1 MNSLLQKFNAAN
13 YVIIFTLIVFGI
25 TQGLVYGGI
34 FSQSQLNQWLCVPQ
48 QLPLF
53 LERPWTLLSYAFY
66 HVSIEH
72 LFWNMFFLFFSGHVF
87 FRLFKAKTFISVYF
101 FSLIGGGIAFLLWGY
116 ITPEITNNNALL
128 GASAAV
134 IGLLFFVVTIFPSY
148 KIYVFSFRIQLLYF
162 LLALILFDCID
173 ISNNLGGKIAHFG
186 GILSGILV
194 GFTYKFLI
202 PTKKRANTISTPPI
216 IEAQTSYIS
225 ENQRIKQHQIQKLF
239 NKISTSGYDS
249 LTEEEKKYLFQAT
262 KENE

>member
-1 MNSLLQKFNAAN
+1 MNSLSQKFNAAN
-13 YVIIFTLIVFGI
+13 NVIIFTLIVFGV

-34 FSQSQLNQWLCVPQ
+34 FSKSQLNQWLCVPQ

-53 LERPWTLLSYAFY
+53 LERPWTLFTYAFY
-66 HVSIEH
+66 HISIEH
-72 LFWNMFFLFFSGHVF
+72 LFWNMLFLFFSGHIF
-87 FRLFKAKTFISVYF
+87 FRLFKTKIFLNTYF
-101 FSLIGGGIAFLLWGY
+101 FSLMGGGIAFLLWGH
-116 ITPEITNNNALL
+116 ISPETNYNALL

-216 IEAQTSYIS
+216 IEAQTSHIS

>member
-1 MNSLLQKFNAAN
+1 M
-13 YVIIFTLIVFGI
+13 
-25 TQGLVYGGI
+25 
-34 FSQSQLNQWLCVPQ
+34 
-48 QLPLF
+48 
-53 LERPWTLLSYAFY
+53 
-66 HVSIEH
+66 
-72 LFWNMFFLFFSGHVF
+72 
-87 FRLFKAKTFISVYF
+87 
-101 FSLIGGGIAFLLWGY
+101 GGGIAFLLWGH
-116 ITPEITNNNALL
+116 ISPETNYNALL

-134 IGLLFFVVTIFPSY
+134 IGLLFFVVTIFPAY
-148 KIYVFSFRIQLLYF
+148 KIYVFTFRIQLLYF

-173 ISNNLGGKIAHFG
+173 ISTNIGGKIAHFG

-216 IEAQTSYIS
+216 IEAQTSHIS

>member
-13 YVIIFTLIVFGI
+13 NVIIFTLIVFGV

-116 ITPEITNNNALL
+116 ITSEIANNNALL

-194 GFTYKFLI
+194 GFSYKHLFS
-202 PTKKRANTISTPPI
+202 PKKSPNTLSTPSI
-216 IEAQTSYIS
+216 IEPQTPHLS

-239 NKISTSGYDS
+239 NKINTSGYDS
-249 LTEEEKKYLFQAT
+249 LTDEEKKYLFQAT

>member
-1 MNSLLQKFNAAN
+1 MNSLSQKFNAAN
-13 YVIIFTLIVFGI
+13 NVIIFTLIVFGV

-53 LERPWTLLSYAFY
+53 LERPWTLFTYAFY
-66 HVSIEH
+66 HISIEH
-72 LFWNMFFLFFSGHVF
+72 LFWNMLFLFFSGHIF
-87 FRLFKAKTFISVYF
+87 FRLFKTKIFLNTYF
-101 FSLIGGGIAFLLWGY
+101 FSLMGGGIAFLLWGH
-116 ITPEITNNNALL
+116 ISPETNYNALL

-134 IGLLFFVVTIFPSY
+134 IGLLFFVVTIFPAY
-148 KIYVFSFRIQLLYF
+148 KIYVFTFRIQLLYF

-216 IEAQTSYIS
+216 IEAQTSHIS

>member
-1 MNSLLQKFNAAN
+1 MNSLSQKFNAAN
-13 YVIIFTLIVFGI
+13 KVIIFTLIAFGI

-48 QLPLF
+48 QLSLF

-87 FRLFKAKTFISVYF
+87 FRLFKTKTFISVYF

-116 ITPEITNNNALL
+116 ITPEIANNNALL

-148 KIYVFSFRIQLLYF
+148 KIYVFSFRIRLLFF

-173 ISNNLGGKIAHFG
+173 ISNNFGGKIAHFG

-194 GFTYKFLI
+194 GFSYKHLFS
-202 PTKKRANTISTPPI
+202 PKKSPNTLSTPSI
-216 IEAQTSYIS
+216 IEPQTSHIS

-239 NKISTSGYDS
+239 NKINTSGYDS
-249 LTEEEKKYLFQAT
+249 LTDEEKKYLFQAT

>member
-1 MNSLLQKFNAAN
+1 MNSLSQKFNAAN
-13 YVIIFTLIVFGI
+13 NVIIFTLIVFGV

-53 LERPWTLLSYAFY
+53 LERPWTLFTYAFY
-66 HVSIEH
+66 HISIEH
-72 LFWNMFFLFFSGHVF
+72 LFWNMLFLFFSGHIF
-87 FRLFKAKTFISVYF
+87 FRLFKTKIFLNTYIS
-101 FSLIGGGIAFLLWGY
+101 
-116 ITPEITNNNALL
+116 PETNYNALL

-134 IGLLFFVVTIFPSY
+134 IGLLFFVVTIFPAY
-148 KIYVFSFRIQLLYF
+148 KIYVFTFRIQLLYF
-162 LLALILFDCID
+162 LLALILFDCIN
-173 ISNNLGGKIAHFG
+173 ISTNIGGKIAHFG

-216 IEAQTSYIS
+216 IEAQTSHIS

>member
-1 MNSLLQKFNAAN
+1 MNSLSQKFNAAN
-13 YVIIFTLIVFGI
+13 NVIIFTLIVFGV

-48 QLPLF
+48 QLSLF
-53 LERPWTLLSYAFY
+53 LERPWTLLSYA
-66 HVSIEH
+66 IEH

-116 ITPEITNNNALL
+116 ITSEIANNNALL

-216 IEAQTSYIS
+216 IEAQTSHIS

>member
-1 MNSLLQKFNAAN
+1 MNSLSQKFNAAN
-13 YVIIFTLIVFGI
+13 NVIIFTLIVFGV

-48 QLPLF
+48 QLSLF

-116 ITPEITNNNALL
+116 ISPEIANNNALL

-216 IEAQTSYIS
+216 IEAQTSHIS

>member
-1 MNSLLQKFNAAN
+1 MNSLSQKFNAAN
-13 YVIIFTLIVFGI
+13 KVIIFTLIAFGI

-116 ITPEITNNNALL
+116 ITPEIANNNALL

-148 KIYVFSFRIQLLYF
+148 KIYVFSFRIRLLFF

-173 ISNNLGGKIAHFG
+173 ISNNFGGKIAHFG

-194 GFTYKFLI
+194 GFSYKHLFS
-202 PTKKRANTISTPPI
+202 PKKSPNTLSTPSI
-216 IEAQTSYIS
+216 IEPQTSHIS

-239 NKISTSGYDS
+239 NKINTSGYDS
-249 LTEEEKKYLFQAT
+249 LTDEEKKYLFQAT

>member
-1 MNSLLQKFNAAN
+1 MNSLSQKFNAAN
-13 YVIIFTLIVFGI
+13 NVIIFTLIVFGV

-48 QLPLF
+48 QLSLF

-116 ITPEITNNNALL
+116 ITPEITNNKALL

-148 KIYVFSFRIQLLYF
+148 KIYVFSFRIRLLFF

-173 ISNNLGGKIAHFG
+173 ISNNFGGKIAHFG

-194 GFTYKFLI
+194 GFSYKHLFS
-202 PTKKRANTISTPPI
+202 PKKSPNALSTPSI
-216 IEAQTSYIS
+216 IEPQTSHIS

-239 NKISTSGYDS
+239 NKINTSGYDS
-249 LTEEEKKYLFQAT
+249 LTDEEKKYLFQAT

>member
-1 MNSLLQKFNAAN
+1 MNSLSQKFNAAN
-13 YVIIFTLIVFGI
+13 KVIIFTLIVFGI

-48 QLPLF
+48 QISLF

-66 HVSIEH
+66 HVNIEH
-72 LFWNMFFLFFSGHVF
+72 LFWNMLFLFFSGHIF

-148 KIYVFSFRIQLLYF
+148 KIYVFSFRIRLLFF

-173 ISNNLGGKIAHFG
+173 ISTNIGGKIAHFG
-186 GILSGILV
+186 GILSGLLT
-194 GFTYKFLI
+194 GFIYKYFFLYKKKPHI
-202 PTKKRANTISTPPI
+202 VSPPTITEPQTPHL
-216 IEAQTSYIS
+216 S
-225 ENQRIKQHQIQKLF
+225 ENQKIKQHQIQKLF

-249 LTEEEKKYLFQAT
+249 LTDEEKKYLFQAT

>member
-1 MNSLLQKFNAAN
+1 M
-13 YVIIFTLIVFGI
+13 
-25 TQGLVYGGI
+25 
-34 FSQSQLNQWLCVPQ
+34 
-48 QLPLF
+48 
-53 LERPWTLLSYAFY
+53 
-66 HVSIEH
+66 
-72 LFWNMFFLFFSGHVF
+72 
-87 FRLFKAKTFISVYF
+87 
-101 FSLIGGGIAFLLWGY
+101 
-116 ITPEITNNNALL
+116 
-128 GASAAV
+128 
-134 IGLLFFVVTIFPSY
+134 VTIFPSY

-202 PTKKRANTISTPPI
+202 RTKKRVNTISTPPI
-216 IEAQTSYIS
+216 IEAQTSHIS

>member
-1 MNSLLQKFNAAN
+1 
-13 YVIIFTLIVFGI
+13 
-25 TQGLVYGGI
+25 
-34 FSQSQLNQWLCVPQ
+34 
-48 QLPLF
+48 
-53 LERPWTLLSYAFY
+53 
-66 HVSIEH
+66 
-72 LFWNMFFLFFSGHVF
+72 MFFLFFSGHVF

-173 ISNNLGGKIAHFG
+173 ISNNFGGKIAHFG

>member
-1 MNSLLQKFNAAN
+1 MNSLSQKFNAAN
-13 YVIIFTLIVFGI
+13 KVIIFTLIAFGI

-34 FSQSQLNQWLCVPQ
+34 FSQSQLNQWLCVPEQ
-48 QLPLF
+48 ISLF
-53 LERPWTLLSYAFY
+53 LKRPWTLLSYAFY
-66 HVSIEH
+66 HVNIEH
-72 LFWNMFFLFFSGHVF
+72 LFWNMLFLFFSGHIF

-116 ITPEITNNNALL
+116 ITSEIVNNKALL

-148 KIYVFSFRIQLLYF
+148 KIYVFSFRIRLLFF

-173 ISNNLGGKIAHFG
+173 ISNNFGGKIAHFG

-194 GFTYKFLI
+194 GFSYKHLFS
-202 PTKKRANTISTPPI
+202 PKKSPNTLSTPSI
-216 IEAQTSYIS
+216 IEPQTPHLS

-239 NKISTSGYDS
+239 NKINTSGYDS
-249 LTEEEKKYLFQAT
+249 LTDEEKKYLFQAT

>member
-148 KIYVFSFRIQLLYF
+148 KIYVFSFRIRLLFF

-173 ISNNLGGKIAHFG
+173 ISNNFGGKIAHFG

-194 GFTYKFLI
+194 GFSYKHLFS
-202 PTKKRANTISTPPI
+202 PKKSPNTLSTPSI
-216 IEAQTSYIS
+216 IEPQTSHIS

-239 NKISTSGYDS
+239 NKINTSGYDS
-249 LTEEEKKYLFQAT
+249 LTDEEKKYLFQAT

>member
-1 MNSLLQKFNAAN
+1 MNSLSQKFNAAN
-13 YVIIFTLIVFGI
+13 KVIIFTLIVFGI

-48 QLPLF
+48 QISLF

-66 HVSIEH
+66 HVNIEH
-72 LFWNMFFLFFSGHVF
+72 LFWNMLFLFFSGHIF

-116 ITPEITNNNALL
+116 ITPEIANNKALL

-148 KIYVFSFRIQLLYF
+148 KIYVFSFRIRLLFF
-162 LLALILFDCID
+162 LLALILFDCIG
-173 ISNNLGGKIAHFG
+173 ISNNFGGKIAHFG

-194 GFTYKFLI
+194 GFSYKHLFS
-202 PTKKRANTISTPPI
+202 PKKSPNTLSTPSI
-216 IEAQTSYIS
+216 IEPQTPHLS

-239 NKISTSGYDS
+239 NKINTSGYDS
-249 LTEEEKKYLFQAT
+249 LTDEEKKYLFQAT

>member
-1 MNSLLQKFNAAN
+1 MNSLSQKFNAAN
-13 YVIIFTLIVFGI
+13 KVIIFTLIAFGI

-87 FRLFKAKTFISVYF
+87 FRLFKTKTFISVYF

-116 ITPEITNNNALL
+116 ITPEIANNNALL

-148 KIYVFSFRIQLLYF
+148 KIYVFSFRIRLLFF

-173 ISNNLGGKIAHFG
+173 ISNNFGGKIAHFG

-194 GFTYKFLI
+194 GFSYKHLFS
-202 PTKKRANTISTPPI
+202 PKKSPNTLSTPSI
-216 IEAQTSYIS
+216 IEPQTSHIS

-239 NKISTSGYDS
+239 NKINTSGYDS
-249 LTEEEKKYLFQAT
+249 LTDEEKKYLFQAT